1 MSAFLGP
8 IHSLM
13 YNRIITMQQVINA
26 IAELTEAKG
35 WNVDVNAFVIKEF
48 PPIEEAVDL
57 SNIHASLF
65 GMVDGAE
72 KRFADI
78 ISAISKNNSERL
90 EKIEAVVRSTGE
102 SMIIEGVNSP
112 EEVCS
117 QLQEILLDGMPCDR
131 ATMVNYNSDGS
142 IEILRTMDLHSSYFE
157 EVGLDGEL
165 YYLLLKAFVTG
176 LLSQKAV
183 NISGDFIHNIV
194 ISK

>member
-26 IAELTEAKG
+26 IAELTEAEG

-72 KRFADI
+72 I
-78 ISAISKNNSERL
+78 
-90 EKIEAVVRSTGE
+90 
-102 SMIIEGVNSP
+102 
-112 EEVCS
+112 C
-117 QLQEILLDGMPCDR
+117 
-131 ATMVNYNSDGS
+131 
-142 IEILRTMDLHSSYFE
+142 
-157 EVGLDGEL
+157 
-165 YYLLLKAFVTG
+165 
-176 LLSQKAV
+176 
-183 NISGDFIHNIV
+183 
-194 ISK
+194 